1 MVDPLPV
8 LVKVYCL
15 AWIAALNDKLSK
27 DRKDILKAIL
37 SELQDQEAT
46 NFEGSTQREE
56 SDDGQL
62 QVSGNS
68 GKRQDGA
75 CGGVSYY
82 RVIKA
87 M

>member
-1 MVDPLPV
+1 M
-8 LVKVYCL
+8 
-15 AWIAALNDKLSK
+15 